1 MRRFSTYGVALAT
14 CGLILT
20 ACGTAADNDSD
31 SGSDA
36 APECD
41 PVQIEGD
48 AKVSLAYD
56 VGGRGDQSFND
67 SAYAGL
73 QKAATEFGLTDTSE
87 GEAGQ
92 DESEDVREERL
103 RNFADTGHNVI
114 VGVGFAYSE
123 AVDTVAPDYPN
134 VAFAVIDGFDPT
146 EDDVN
151 CNVAYLG
158 FAENEGSYLVGAAA
172 ASQSE
177 TGTIGFVGGVNN
189 TLIQKFEAG
198 YTAGAEA
205 VNPDIEVLTTYIE
218 ESDPA
223 GFGDPAGGQAAAEGQ
238 YADGADIVFHA
249 AGFSGTGVFDA
260 AVAADKLAIGVD
272 SDQFLTAGPEQ
283 AQHIITSMLKRVD
296 TATYGFIQS
305 VVDGEPD
312 QGFTTFTLADD
323 GVGYSTSGNFL
334 TPETIATLEDYKQQ
348 IIDGDIEVPT
358 AP

>member
-1 MRRFSTYGVALAT
+1 VRRFSTYGVALAT
-14 CGLILT
+14 CGLILS
-20 ACGTAADNDSD
+20 ACGTAADNEDSTDD
-31 SGSDA
+31 SA
-36 APECD
+36 APSCD

-48 AKVSLAYD
+48 PNVGLAYD

-73 QKAATEFGLTDTSE
+73 EKAIADFNVPYIE
-87 GEAGQ
+87 GEAAQ

-103 RNFADTGHNVI
+103 RTFADEGRNVI
-114 VGVGFAYSE
+114 VGVGFAYST

-158 FAENEGSYLVGAAA
+158 FAENEGSFLVGAAA

-177 TGTIGFVGGVNN
+177 SGTIGFVGGVNN
-189 TLIQKFEAG
+189 QLIQKFEAG
-198 YTAGAEA
+198 YVAGAEA
-205 VNPDIEVLTTYIE
+205 VNPDIEVITTYLE
-218 ESDPA
+218 ETDTK
-223 GFGDPAGGQAAAEGQ
+223 GFQDPAGGQAAAAAQ
-238 YADGADIVFHA
+238 YDEGADIVFHA
-249 AGFSGTGVFDA
+249 AGASGTGVFDA
-260 AVAADKLAIGVD
+260 AVASGKWAIGVD

-283 AQHIITSMLKRVD
+283 APRILTSMLKRID
-296 TATYGFIQS
+296 TATYEFIKS

-334 TPETIATLEDYKQQ
+334 TPETIATIEDYKEQ
-348 IIDGDIEVPT
+348 IIAGDLEVPT

>member
-1 MRRFSTYGVALAT
+1 MRRLSTYGVALAT

-20 ACGTAADNDSD
+20 ACGTAADDNDNDS
-31 SGSDA
+31 GA
-36 APECD
+36 AAEECET
-41 PVQIEGD
+41 VQIEGD
-48 AKVSLAYD
+48 AKVGLAYD

-73 QKAATEFGLTDTSE
+73 TQAVAEFGLTDVTE

-103 RNFADTGHNVI
+103 RTFADSGHNVI

-123 AVDTVAPDYPN
+123 AVDAVAPDYPN
-134 VAFAVIDGFDPT
+134 VAFSVIDGFDPT

-158 FAENEGSYLVGAAA
+158 FAENEGSFLVGAAA
-172 ASQSE
+172 ASQSQ

-198 YTAGAEA
+198 YAAGAEA
-205 VNPDIEVLTTYIE
+205 VNPDIEILTTYIE

-238 YADGADIVFHA
+238 YGDGADIVFHA

-296 TATYGFIQS
+296 TATYGFIKS

-312 QGFTTFTLADD
+312 QGFTTFTLADE
-323 GVGYSTSGNFL
+323 GVGYSTSGGFL
-334 TPETIATLEDYKQQ
+334 TPETIATLEDYKAQ
-348 IIDGDIEVPT
+348 IVAGDIEVPT
-358 AP
+358 EP